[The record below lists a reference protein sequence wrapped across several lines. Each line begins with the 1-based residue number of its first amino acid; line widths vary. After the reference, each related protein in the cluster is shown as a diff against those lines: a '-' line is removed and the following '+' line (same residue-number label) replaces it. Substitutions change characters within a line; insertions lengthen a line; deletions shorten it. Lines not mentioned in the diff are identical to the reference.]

1 MSAAVLERDVQGEEV
16 NSARAGEETCRRK
29 IVALREGLRDVFY
42 SHGVALSQ
50 GASNDDL
57 LSSVAQL
64 CGKQSVRHSER
75 LDTSWQEEYKSVAQG
90 IGSLV
95 GEGHFTA
102 DTEPTEII
110 QTVQS
115 RYVPDEREV

>member
-1 MSAAVLERDVQGEEV
+1 MSAAILENDVQGEEV
-16 NSARAGEETCRRK
+16 HSVRAREEACRQK
-29 IVALREGLRDVFY
+29 IVALRDGLRNIFG
-42 SHGVALSQ
+42 SRGVVLSQ
-50 GASNDDL
+50 GVSNDDL

-64 CGKQSVRHSER
+64 CGKPSTRHLER
-75 LDTSWQEEYKSVAQG
+75 LDTSWREEYKLVTQR

-95 GEGHFTA
+95 GEGQFTA

-115 RYVPDEREV
+115 RFS